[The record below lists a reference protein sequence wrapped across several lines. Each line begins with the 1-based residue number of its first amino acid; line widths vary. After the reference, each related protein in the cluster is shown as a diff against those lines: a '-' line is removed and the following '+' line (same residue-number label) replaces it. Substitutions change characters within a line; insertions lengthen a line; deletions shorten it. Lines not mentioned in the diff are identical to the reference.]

1 MTMFRRT
8 GDLCVATF
16 SRDEARVLRQ
26 CMAEL
31 AALLHEGRDRTDPV
45 QSRLFPDAYPASS
58 GESADFRRLTEAD
71 LTTAKLGQAKGVLED
86 LLEMGD
92 QVRLDDEAAERWLR
106 ALTDVRLAL
115 GIRLGV
121 QDDTNIESEL
131 DEAVLADPVSPR
143 VGQILIYTFLGLLQ
157 ESLVDALSG

>member
-1 MTMFRRT
+1 MFRRS
-8 GDLCVATF
+8 GGYCVATF

-31 AALLHEGRDRTDPV
+31 AALLNDGLDRTNPV
-45 QSRLFPDAYPASS
+45 AQRLFPDAYPADP
-58 GESADFRRLTEAD
+58 GESADFRRMTETD
-71 LTTAKLGQAKGVLED
+71 LTTAKLHQAKGVLSD
-86 LLEMGD
+86 LLDSGGR
-92 QVRLDDEAAERWLR
+92 VRLDDAAAESWLR

-121 QDDTNIESEL
+121 SDDTDIESEL

-143 VGQILIYTFLGLLQ
+143 VGQILIYSFLGLLQ
-157 ESLVDALSG
+157 ESLVQAISA